1 MSTIARVCN
10 KCEVCVFAD
19 TYDLGILDD
28 GSYECF
34 DCRDRAGSMK
44 EGDIATQSP
53 SRYNQQEEHEQG
65 DKERELISDQD
76 STATED
82 LDLTEL
88 LIECDDRIASLF
100 EVVPND
106 LLADVQT
113 ASWLLERINRK
124 SHALQRQHAELQ
136 AELERVTKRLN
147 DSTSTMPSP
156 SIVLFAGFLLSSN
169 IKARTPNTR

>member
-1 MSTIARVCN
+1 M
-10 KCEVCVFAD
+10 
-19 TYDLGILDD
+19 DLL
-28 GSYECF
+28 
-34 DCRDRAGSMK
+34 
-44 EGDIATQSP
+44 
-53 SRYNQQEEHEQG
+53 
-65 DKERELISDQD
+65 ERELISDQD
-76 STATED
+76 STATGD

-156 SIVLFAGFLLSSN
+156 SNCLDV
-169 IKARTPNTR
+169 

>member
-34 DCRDRAGSMK
+34 DCRDRDGSMK

-65 DKERELISDQD
+65 DMERELISDQD

-156 SIVLFAGFLLSSN
+156 SNCLDV
-169 IKARTPNTR
+169 

>member
-1 MSTIARVCN
+1 MSTIARVCK
-10 KCEVCVFAD
+10 KCEVCVFTD
-19 TYDLGILDD
+19 TYDLGIPDD

-34 DCRDRAGSMK
+34 DCRDRDGSMK

-65 DKERELISDQD
+65 DMDPLERELISDQD

-100 EVVPND
+100 DSMKWCVPND

-156 SIVLFAGFLLSSN
+156 SNCLDV
-169 IKARTPNTR
+169 